1 MEEPSVKIISDNND
15 KMNKYRDLETEIENN
30 VAP

>member
-1 MEEPSVKIISDNND
+1 MEEPSGKIISDND
-15 KMNKYRDLETEIENN
+15 KINKYRDLETEIENN